1 MSEVN
6 LSAFVLT
13 RKFTRRAKGAEL
25 DSAAEA
31 PKQKVPFAAVWCEAG
46 PYII

>member
-1 MSEVN
+1 MYAGDI
-6 LSAFVLT
+6 LYT

-25 DSAAEA
+25 DSVAEA
-31 PKQKVPFAAVWCEAG
+31 PKQNVPFAAVWCEAG